1 MKTLYVSDLDG
12 TLLNSE
18 AEITPETRKILN
30 RLISDGMC
38 FTFATARSIYSALP
52 ITDGLDINVPCILM
66 NGVSIYDKKQQCY
79 VRNVTIPC
87 SASERI
93 IRTFQDMGE
102 HCFMYKFIDGRLT
115 CCYTEITDR
124 VMKSFA
130 EVRKKRYN
138 KPFLQ
143 CRTLLDEADDNV
155 AYFTVTG
162 GYDRLK
168 AVADRLSDVEG
179 ASHAFYEDSYSHN
192 WYLEFFSAEAS
203 KDNAVRYLKEHY
215 GFDRVVA
222 FGDNYNDISMLK
234 FADTAVAV
242 GNAAD
247 AVKEIADFVADT
259 NDRNGVA
266 EYLLNENNCL
276 QFSEI

>member
-12 TLLNSE
+12 TLLNSK
-18 AEITPETRKILN
+18 AEIPPKTSEILN
-30 RLISDGMC
+30 QLTADGMY

-52 ITDGLDINVPCILM
+52 ITDVLDISVPCILM

-102 HCFMYKFIDGRLT
+102 HCFMYKFIDGVLT

-143 CRTLLDEADDNV
+143 CRTFLDEADDNV
-155 AYFTVTG
+155 VYFTVTG
-162 GYDRLK
+162 SYDRLK

-203 KDNAVRYLKEHY
+203 KDNAVRYLKENY
-215 GFDRVVA
+215 GFDKVVA

-234 FADTAVAV
+234 FADTAVV
-242 GNAAD
+242 VENAPD
-247 AVKEIADFVADT
+247 SVKEIADFVIGT
-259 NDRNGVA
+259 NECSGVA
-266 EYLLNENNCL
+266 EYLMKMNENN
-276 QFSEI
+276 